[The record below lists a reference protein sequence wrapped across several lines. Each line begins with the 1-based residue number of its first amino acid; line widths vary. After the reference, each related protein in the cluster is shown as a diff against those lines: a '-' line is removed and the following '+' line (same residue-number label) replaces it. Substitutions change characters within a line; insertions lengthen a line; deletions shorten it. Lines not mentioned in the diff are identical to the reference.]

1 MGQYSSTHC
10 GGGPKHRHRSLHPTS
25 LPNHHRSAS
34 DHSQSD
40 FFSLM
45 NSDEDESPIPF
56 VFGNR
61 DYTDDLPD
69 ECLALIFQCLSSGD
83 RKKCSLVSRR
93 WLLVEGQSHHRLALN
108 AKVEILPHVPTI
120 FTRFDSVTK
129 LALRCDRKS
138 VSIND
143 EALTLISLRCS
154 KLIRLKLRGCRD
166 VTEVGMSAFARNCKS
181 LKKFS
186 CGSCMFGAKGM
197 NALLDNCSSLEELSV
212 KRLRGINDGFA
223 ADPIGPGAAASS
235 LKSICLKELYNGQC
249 FAPLI
254 TGSKNLKTLK
264 LLRCLGDWDRLFET
278 IGSRENHV
286 SEIHLERLQVGDT
299 GLTAISNCPKLEILH
314 LVKTPECTDAGVVA
328 VASKCKLLRKLHI
341 DGWRTNRI
349 GDEGLVAIA
358 ENSSNLKE
366 LVLIGLNPTS
376 TSLLAIASNCKK
388 LERLALCGSD
398 TIGDPE
404 VSCIATK
411 CMALKKLCIKGCEVT
426 DQGIESF
433 AWGCPN
439 LVKIKVKKCK
449 HVTGDVADRLRAR
462 RQSLAVN
469 LDGGEIDI
477 EPVDSSASDGGAIE
491 EAAEFQ
497 HTAATLPIIGASDIP
512 STSNVGRS
520 SASKPWFG
528 IFGGRGL
535 VACTLRRW
543 SNGNGESL

>member
-10 GGGPKHRHRSLHPTS
+10 GGGPKHRHRSLHPTP

-93 WLLVEGQSHHRLALN
+93 WLLVEGQSRHRLALN

-254 TGSKNLKTLK
+254 IGSKNLKTLK

-328 VASKCKLLRKLHI
+328 VANKCKLLRKLHI

-491 EAAEFQ
+491 EAAEYQ

-528 IFGGRGL
+528 FFGGRGL

-543 SNGNGESL
+543 SNGNGESF

>member
-1 MGQYSSTHC
+1 
-10 GGGPKHRHRSLHPTS
+10 
-25 LPNHHRSAS
+25 
-34 DHSQSD
+34 
-40 FFSLM
+40 M

-93 WLLVEGQSHHRLALN
+93 WLLVEGQSRHRLALN

-254 TGSKNLKTLK
+254 VGSKNLKTLK

-528 IFGGRGL
+528 FFGGRGL

>member
-10 GGGPKHRHRSLHPTS
+10 GGGTKHRHSSPHPTL

-34 DHSQSD
+34 DNSQSD

-93 WLLVEGQSHHRLALN
+93 WLLVEGQSRHRLALN

-120 FTRFDSVTK
+120 FSRFDSVTK

-143 EALTLISLRCS
+143 EALNLISLRCS

-166 VTEVGMSAFARNCKS
+166 VTDVGMSAFARNCKN

-212 KRLRGINDGFA
+212 KRLRGMNDGFA

-235 LKSICLKELYNGQC
+235 LKSICLKELYNGQS

-254 TGSKNLKTLK
+254 VGSKNLKTLK

-376 TSLLAIASNCKK
+376 TSLFAIASNCKK

-404 VSCIATK
+404 VTCIATK

-449 HVTGDVADRLRAR
+449 HVTGDVADRLRAM

-497 HTAATLPIIGASDIP
+497 HTAAALPIIGASDIP

-528 IFGGRGL
+528 FFGGRGL

-543 SNGNGESL
+543 SNSNGESL